1 MESTDYNTHANL
13 KWKQKQFP
21 WIGFRIYTA
30 ALSCSFTCFCVFFR
44 FSNVK
49 HSVCFLALPL
59 CTRTLHL
66 IQFIFACVYSLS
78 SESQEQIGRFFLLA
92 RLSTPCICNAYM
104 HIVQNNSSNNR
115 VYRVAFLCSI
125 LLFFFLFSPIIISY
139 ADKFHNR
146 NERAKFI
153 GNDVIFHHTSAEHA
167 LSNEP
172 QLYEPT
178 PHRSHSHIAFKKKI
192 NQNKHHIS
200 LINVCA
206 FSITFLSDL
215 KRMSG
220 MK

>member
-1 MESTDYNTHANL
+1 MLCVLSCVFFFFSLIFTQNDYSAFVLYQYLVRLQPRKAKQKSQAKNKQNVKGFVLGCLKLIDEQERMRWRRKRDTQRWSQNQRVKNALGAIIHGSMESTDYNTHANL

-104 HIVQNNSSNNR
+104 HIV
-115 VYRVAFLCSI
+115 
-125 LLFFFLFSPIIISY
+125 
-139 ADKFHNR
+139 
-146 NERAKFI
+146 
-153 GNDVIFHHTSAEHA
+153 
-167 LSNEP
+167 
-172 QLYEPT
+172 
-178 PHRSHSHIAFKKKI
+178 
-192 NQNKHHIS
+192 
-200 LINVCA
+200 
-206 FSITFLSDL
+206 
-215 KRMSG
+215 
-220 MK
+220 